1 MALTFTRSFLT
12 SFLLIL
18 LSVVLKSSAVAG
30 LDHTSTL
37 STQTE
42 QIRLAQKTQEQKP
55 VKVERVV
62 AAIPVRALSNV
73 PLLVGVKKGFYR
85 QEGLEI
91 DVVQMSSTPA
101 ITGMMTGDIL
111 VDFHTSA
118 IRAPVTGR
126 PIRMIGYMV
135 DRLNWHLYAKPE
147 IKRVEDLKGK
157 VLAVTDVGGN
167 VTYISQVMLEKHGL
181 GGFGK
186 DAEMFPTGSMQSSTL
201 ALLARQVDA
210 ALVGTEMGIK
220 AEAKGFH
227 VIARASDYVPLGLG
241 GMSASL
247 DILKNR
253 SDTIKRFLRGSIRS
267 LQYVRS
273 DKNKAEAA
281 DFFAQFLNL
290 SRSDAESIYAQS
302 KDYYSPN
309 GSISRDGLK
318 FEVALLVQQLGLK
331 KEVSVDDVADFRLL
345 REVQAELGLK

>member
-1 MALTFTRSFLT
+1 M
-12 SFLLIL
+12 
-18 LSVVLKSSAVAG
+18 G
-30 LDHTSTL
+30 
-37 STQTE
+37 
-42 QIRLAQKTQEQKP
+42 
-55 VKVERVV
+55 
-62 AAIPVRALSNV
+62 
-73 PLLVGVKKGFYR
+73 
-85 QEGLEI
+85 
-91 DVVQMSSTPA
+91 STPA
-101 ITGMMTGDIL
+101 ITGMITGDVT
-111 VDFHTSA
+111 VDFHSSA
-118 IRAPVTGR
+118 IRAPVASR

-167 VTYISQVMLEKHGL
+167 VTYISQMMLEKHGL

-241 GMSASL
+241 GMSASV
-247 DILKNR
+247 DTLKNR
-253 SDTIKRFLRGSIRS
+253 SDTIKRFLRGTIRS
-267 LQYVRS
+267 LQYIRS

-290 SRSDAESIYAQS
+290 SRGDAELIYAQS

-309 GSISRDGLK
+309 GSISSLPFVAIIRCHDSSGASANGKYSRAAASREGLQV
-318 FEVALLVQQLGLK
+318 EIALLVQQLGLK
-331 KEVSVDDVADFRLL
+331 KEISVDEVADFRLL
-345 REVQAELGLK
+345 REIQAELGLK

>member
-1 MALTFTRSFLT
+1 MVLAGSLLT

-18 LSVVLKSSAVAG
+18 GAVVLNGSAVAG
-30 LDHTSTL
+30 LGRPVTSSGRIEQTL
-37 STQTE
+37 
-42 QIRLAQKTQEQKP
+42 LAQKTQEQKST
-55 VKVERVV
+55 KLERIV
-62 AAIPVRALSNV
+62 AAIPVRALPNL
-73 PLLVGVKKGFYR
+73 PLLAGVKKGFYG

-91 DVVQMSSTPA
+91 DVVQMGSTPA
-101 ITGMMTGDIL
+101 ITGMMTGDVT

-147 IKRVEDLKGK
+147 IRRVEDLKSK

-167 VTYISQVMLEKHGL
+167 VTYISQIILAKHGL

-201 ALLARQVDA
+201 ALIARQVDA
-210 ALVGTEMGIK
+210 ALMGTEMGIN

-241 GMSASL
+241 GMSTSL
-247 DILKNR
+247 NTLKNR
-253 SDTIKRFLRGSIRS
+253 PDTIKRFLRGTIRS
-267 LQYVRS
+267 LQYIKS
-273 DKNKAEAA
+273 DKNKSEAA
-281 DFFAQFLNL
+281 DFFAHFLNL
-290 SRSDAESIYAQS
+290 SRGDAEIIYAQS

-309 GSISRDGLK
+309 GAISREGLQ
-318 FEVALLVQQLGLK
+318 FEILLLVQQLGLK
-331 KEVSVDDVADFRLL
+331 KEISVDEVADFRLL
-345 REVQAELGLK
+345 REIQVELGLK